1 VRVKIDL
8 SKIDNEP
15 LSFDESLQ
23 LAPQRLDE
31 SQVLGSVSVRLS
43 GAVRCVGGGVFVDG
57 RYQAEGSLACAR
69 CLQPVEWR
77 ASDQFALEYR
87 SQAVSPSEEEVE
99 LEGGDMD
106 VSFLLG
112 ESLDLEDVA
121 AEQVLLALPMRIV
134 CDDECAGLCPQCGAN
149 RNIQGACSC
158 DPEVDPRWDALRDLT
173 GRDTAN

>member
-8 SKIDNEP
+8 SEIDNEP

-43 GAVRCVGGGVFVDG
+43 GAVRSTGGAVFVDG
-57 RYQAEGSLACAR
+57 RYQAEASLVCAR
-69 CLQPVEWR
+69 CLQPVAWQV
-77 ASDQFALEYR
+77 SDDFALEYR
-87 SQAVSPSEEEVE
+87 SQPASPPEEVE

-106 VSFLLG
+106 VSFVLG

-134 CDDECAGLCPQCGAN
+134 CDEKCAGLCPQCGAN
-149 RNIQGACSC
+149 RNLEGACSC
-158 DPEVDPRWDALRDLT
+158 DPEVDPRWEALRGLK